1 MREEGAFK
9 GSCVS
14 EDMRDFF
21 VEVRF
26 MKNKNA
32 DWIVKIS
39 MLSAVATVL
48 MLLEF
53 PLPFI
58 APSFYELDFSEV
70 PALIGAFAM
79 GPVAGV
85 VIEAIK
91 ILLNFFIN
99 GSITGGVGEL
109 SNFVLGVAFVLPAG
123 LIYKRKKTKK
133 SALLGIVLGG
143 IFMVILG
150 CFSNA
155 FIMIP
160 LYSKMMP
167 LDAIIAQAA
176 AIWPVIDSTFK
187 FVLLCVVP
195 FNIVKAALVTAV
207 TMVIYKRISP
217 IFKIKK

>member
-48 MLLEF
+48 MLFEF

-133 SALLGIVLGG
+133 SALLGIALGG

>member
-1 MREEGAFK
+1 
-9 GSCVS
+9 
-14 EDMRDFF
+14 
-21 VEVRF
+21 

-58 APSFYELDFSEV
+58 APSFYEIDFSEV

>member
-1 MREEGAFK
+1 M
-9 GSCVS
+9 
-14 EDMRDFF
+14 
-21 VEVRF
+21 
-26 MKNKNA
+26 
-32 DWIVKIS
+32 
-39 MLSAVATVL
+39 
-48 MLLEF
+48 
-53 PLPFI
+53 
-58 APSFYELDFSEV
+58 
-70 PALIGAFAM
+70 
-79 GPVAGV
+79 
-85 VIEAIK
+85 
-91 ILLNFFIN
+91 
-99 GSITGGVGEL
+99 
-109 SNFVLGVAFVLPAG
+109 
-123 LIYKRKKTKK
+123 IYKRKKTKK